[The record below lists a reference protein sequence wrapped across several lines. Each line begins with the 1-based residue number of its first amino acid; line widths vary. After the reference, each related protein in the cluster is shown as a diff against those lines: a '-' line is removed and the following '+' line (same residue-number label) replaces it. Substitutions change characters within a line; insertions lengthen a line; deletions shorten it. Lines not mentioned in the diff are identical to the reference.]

1 MCVTAI
7 DIIEDEILAL
17 DEVVL
22 ERLLWDHSQPK
33 MLDEKGEPSLH
44 HHIYWAT
51 DNYEYLGKGFGFFD
65 EIQIASI
72 TGEHS
77 RLVRPRAA
85 KDKEE
90 QDRRTKE
97 KAEVFTPSWVCNAQ
111 NNLVDEAWFGMPNVF
126 NTEHSD
132 THTWTPREEHIPFP
146 TKDGKTWQDYVW
158 DKRLEIACGEAP
170 YLVSRYDTTTGEPI
184 VDLKMRIGLLDRK
197 LRVVSENV
205 TTTGDWILW
214 AKCAVKSIYGFE
226 WQGDNLLLA
235 REAILYTVK
244 DYYEAFCRDVIGK
257 ERALPIDTFQTLAY
271 IISWNIFQMD
281 GIEFTLPM
289 SGCKQDLAIKQ
300 QTVSLFDAFDEP
312 TEKVDISPIERQ
324 KVYAK
329 VAEWQKKGEANRKE
343 QEFRQPFI
351 NHKR

>member
-1 MCVTAI
+1 MCETTI

-22 ERLLWDHSQPK
+22 ERLLWDHSRPK
-33 MLDEKGEPSLH
+33 FIGADGKENH

-65 EIQIASI
+65 EIQISSV

-90 QDRRTKE
+90 QERRTKE

-126 NTEHSD
+126 NTEHQE
-132 THTWTPREEHIPFP
+132 THTWMPREEPIPFP
-146 TKDGKTWQDYVW
+146 TKDGKTWQNYVW
-158 DKRLEIACGEAP
+158 DKRLEVACGEAP

-184 VDLKMRIGLLDRK
+184 TELKMRIGLLDRK

-205 TTTGDWILW
+205 TNTGDWILW

-244 DYYEAFCRDVIGK
+244 DYYEAFCREVIGK

-281 GIEFTLPM
+281 GITYNLPL
-289 SGCKQDLAIKQ
+289 SGEKEEEVNNARQ
-300 QTVSLFDAFDEP
+300 VSLFDEVPVVDVKNPIQAK
-312 TEKVDISPIERQ
+312 KVR
-324 KVYAK
+324 VK
-329 VAEWQKKGEANRKE
+329 VAEWQKKGESNRKE
-343 QEFRQPFI
+343 LYFYKLL
-351 NHKR
+351 N